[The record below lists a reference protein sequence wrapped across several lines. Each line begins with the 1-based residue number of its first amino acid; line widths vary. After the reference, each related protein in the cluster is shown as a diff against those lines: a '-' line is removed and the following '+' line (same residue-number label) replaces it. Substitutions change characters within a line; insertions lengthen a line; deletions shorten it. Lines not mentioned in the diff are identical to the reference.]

1 MTTQARITVLRYVLI
16 ITGAI
21 FAFALYPLTQ
31 LWASGWSWG
40 VGHSHYQ
47 MMIVGVYGTLGLC
60 LIHGARDPVASRSLI
75 WFTVW
80 SSAVHAVIM
89 AFQAVGDPAERGHL
103 YGDIPALLLV
113 AVALGVLT
121 PRGSQLS
128 VRSGTGVRQAA

>member
-1 MTTQARITVLRYVLI
+1 MTSQTRLTALRYVMI
-16 ITGAI
+16 VTGAI
-21 FAFALYPLTQ
+21 FAFGLYPLTQ

-60 LIHGARDPVASRSLI
+60 LIAGARDPIDARSLI

-80 SSAVHAVIM
+80 SSALHSAIM
-89 AFQAVGDPAERGHL
+89 AFQALSDPAERGHL
-103 YGDIPALLLV
+103 FGDVPALLLV

-121 PRGSQLS
+121 PRGAQLS
-128 VRSGTGVRQAA
+128 VRNGQGVRQAA

>member
-1 MTTQARITVLRYVLI
+1 MTSQTRLTVLRYLLI
-16 ITGAI
+16 VTGAI
-21 FAFALYPLTQ
+21 FAFGLYPLTQ

-60 LIHGARDPVASRSLI
+60 LIAGARDPIESRSLI

-89 AFQAVGDPAERGHL
+89 TFQAIGDPAERGHL
-103 YGDIPALLLV
+103 FGDVPALALV
-113 AVALGVLT
+113 AIGLAVFT
-121 PRGSQLS
+121 PRGA
-128 VRSGTGVRQAA
+128 V